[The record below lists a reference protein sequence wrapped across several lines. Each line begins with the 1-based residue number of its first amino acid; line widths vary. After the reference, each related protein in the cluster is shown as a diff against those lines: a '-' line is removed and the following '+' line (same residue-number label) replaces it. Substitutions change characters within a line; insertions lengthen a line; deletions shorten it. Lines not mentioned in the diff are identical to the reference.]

1 MSMDDP
7 LDNANRPDVNDA
19 SAEFERLRAGITL
32 EAYAEHLGV
41 PRETLERLGLTTITN
56 PWIEEQT
63 ALAIPYRRRDGTPF
77 RLRIRQSLSGA
88 DSKRT
93 RSLWDRRQEKLGGL
107 LYGLDQLPAKGCP
120 ILLVDDEALCHV
132 LWHHGFDAVAVA
144 GAAGYFPKRDD
155 AELDGFPV
163 TVLAPPPA
171 QAERR
176 VVLLQRLVRSK
187 HRNTIKIAELEG
199 DADLLT
205 MHRQDCSGFVQMLK
219 AALATAAPLLEVVRP
234 SEEHNGAASGER
246 PAERDGTIADKLVSL
261 AQRDGMFFAASDGST
276 WADVW
281 TGGRRETWSLRSRGF
296 KNWLVHLYYA
306 TTGRAPNSDA
316 LSQALLTLDA
326 SARYD
331 GERHPVRVRTGMHD
345 GKYYLDLAD
354 EQWQAVEIDTE
365 GWRVISEPPIR
376 FQRPRGMLPLP
387 VPVQGGSLGELK
399 TLLNLARDDD
409 LVLMI
414 AWLLSALRPV
424 GPYPLLALA
433 GEPGA
438 AKSTTARVLRMLTD
452 PNVSCLRSSPREE
465 RDCWIAAG
473 NAGMLTFDNLSSIPG
488 WLSDVLC
495 RIATGGGYAT
505 RQLHTDDD
513 EILFDA
519 VRPILLTSV
528 SDVIA
533 RSDLADRAI
542 LIELPRIPE
551 ERRRPEEEFNA
562 AFEDARPRL
571 LGALLDAMVTGL
583 RRCGAVT
590 LARLPRLADFAVWAT
605 ACEPA
610 FTHEG
615 GVMEAYERNRRET
628 VNSVIE
634 GDAVCVAL
642 FKFMESQPEQQG
654 RREWK
659 GRPEALLEHLCAHA
673 APGASRSGWPAN
685 AQTLSGRL
693 RMAAKVLA
701 ECGVQVDRKRN
712 GCGRSLHVAWTPAV
726 SPRCDD
732 AEDDDNL

>member
-1 MSMDDP
+1 MSDP
-7 LDNANRPDVNDA
+7 LDNVNHPHVNHA
-19 SAEFERLRAGITL
+19 PQAFEQPRAGITL
-32 EAYAEHLGV
+32 EAYAEHLSL
-41 PRETLERLGLTTITN
+41 PLDALEKLGLATIEN
-56 PWIEEQT
+56 PWIEKQN

-88 DSKRT
+88 DSKRG
-93 RSLWDRRQEKLGGL
+93 RSLWDRREEKLGGL
-107 LYGLDQLPAKGCP
+107 LYGLDHLPAKGCP
-120 ILLVDDEALCHV
+120 ILLVDDEAFCHL

-155 AELDGFPV
+155 PELAGFQV
-163 TVLAPPPA
+163 TVLAPPAA
-171 QAERR
+171 QTERR
-176 VVLLQRLVRSK
+176 EALLQRLARSQ
-187 HRNTIKIAELEG
+187 HRRTIKVAEIECY
-199 DADLLT
+199 ADLLAL
-205 MHRQDCSGFVQMLK
+205 HRHDGDGFTRILG
-219 AALATAAPLLEVVRP
+219 AAVAAAVPLAEVAPR
-234 SEEHNGAASGER
+234 SEEPNGTASGDR
-246 PAERDGTIADKLVSL
+246 PAERDGTIADRLVTL
-261 AQRDGMFFAASDGST
+261 AQRDGIFFAAPDESA

-306 TTGRAPNSDA
+306 STGRAPNSEA
-316 LSQALLTLDA
+316 LSQALLTLEA
-326 SARYD
+326 TARYD
-331 GERHPVRVRTGMHD
+331 GKRHPVRVRTGMHD

-354 EQWQAVEIDTE
+354 EQWQAVEIDAE
-365 GWRVISEPPIR
+365 GWRVVSEPPIR
-376 FQRPRGMLPLP
+376 FHRPRGMLPLP
-387 VPVQGGSLGELK
+387 TPLQGGSLGELK
-399 TLLNLARDDD
+399 TLLNLASDDD
-409 LVLMI
+409 YALII

-438 AKSTTARVLRMLTD
+438 SKSTTARVLRMLTD

-473 NAGMLTFDNLSSIPG
+473 NAGMLAFDNLSSIPG

-542 LIELPRIPE
+542 LIELPRIAE
-551 ERRRPEEEFNA
+551 ERRRPEADFNA
-562 AFEDARPRL
+562 AFEAARPRL

-583 RRCGAVT
+583 RRCSAVT
-590 LARLPRLADFAVWAT
+590 LVKLPRLADFAVWAT

-615 GVMEAYERNRRET
+615 GVMDAYEQNRKET

-642 FKFMESQPEQQG
+642 FQFMETQPEQQG
-654 RREWK
+654 RKEWK
-659 GRPEALLEHLCAHA
+659 GRPEALLEYLTARA
-673 APGASRSGWPAN
+673 APGATRSGWPAN
-685 AQTLSGRL
+685 PQTLSGRL
-693 RMAAKVLA
+693 RMAAKALA
-701 ECGVQVDRKRN
+701 ECGVQVDRKRS
-712 GCGRSLHVAWTPAV
+712 GRGRSLHVVWTLAT
-726 SPRCDD
+726 SPRYGGSADTD
-732 AEDDDNL
+732 TV